1 MNQIQKNFC
10 MNLKSEI
17 GKQNL
22 SVYDLAEQIKVAPST
37 IYNMMALKR
46 GASIEMADRLSQA
59 LKVPLVEML
68 KPQVKRSEINVK
80 NAKRLADLYGGGERR
95 LYDVFYDFFGDDQI
109 DMEDSEIIQTLN
121 WFLGQVGK
129 EESNVKSD
137 KI

>member
-80 NAKRLADLYGGGERR
+80 NAKRLADLYGGGRR

-109 DMEDSEIIQTLN
+109 EMEDSEIIQTLN